1 MDNEKQIKDLVTR
14 SKNVFL
20 RDAIPELAEKKDYI
34 LEEEFA
40 KTKRNKSL
48 FVWTALGALVVVFLV
63 TTIILTSSIQ
73 KSTENVQVEV
83 KDFED
88 VNLQDVLDRAKR
100 LENSIRDIQLKI
112 VQLKEEKEIARTAI
126 TNNTNQQR
134 DIILNSRISESER
147 KRRLKELETETARQF
162 QALNANYDPRIAEL
176 EEELAALQAEMD
188 QYDARRLSEAKAQ
201 QEILNNQKQLFD
213 MEMQRTV
220 SQYEERLRQMQ
231 ESYEAEIAKANEYQA
246 NLLKTIDARVAAE
259 KADLV
264 LLYNPFITSE
274 PAAGILRL
282 PASSLSLSGY
292 QMARPNRQ
300 AQEEKLLTE
309 DEYAMVVSYIERL
322 KTILGELG
330 KVPYTNS
337 VPPALKQIEAS
348 TIQILKAY
356 EKLLA
361 AAGEAVTR
369 KDAEVVQAG
378 RSAKA
383 LRAEI
388 EQYRYALDSL
398 LRQNRENG
406 YIIDP
411 RNSNDI
417 GFFLHDL
424 HLIEDGDFGIV
435 FRQDNEYI
443 GKVGFK
449 RDGDRFRA
457 YLADLQDRNNPMQ
470 PFDKILLEVNQETAQ

>member
-1 MDNEKQIKDLVTR
+1 
-14 SKNVFL
+14 
-20 RDAIPELAEKKDYI
+20 
-34 LEEEFA
+34 
-40 KTKRNKSL
+40 
-48 FVWTALGALVVVFLV
+48 
-63 TTIILTSSIQ
+63 
-73 KSTENVQVEV
+73 
-83 KDFED
+83 
-88 VNLQDVLDRAKR
+88 
-100 LENSIRDIQLKI
+100 
-112 VQLKEEKEIARTAI
+112 
-126 TNNTNQQR
+126 
-134 DIILNSRISESER
+134 
-147 KRRLKELETETARQF
+147 
-162 QALNANYDPRIAEL
+162 
-176 EEELAALQAEMD
+176 
-188 QYDARRLSEAKAQ
+188 
-201 QEILNNQKQLFD
+201 
-213 MEMQRTV
+213 
-220 SQYEERLRQMQ
+220 
-231 ESYEAEIAKANEYQA
+231 
-246 NLLKTIDARVAAE
+246 
-259 KADLV
+259 
-264 LLYNPFITSE
+264 
-274 PAAGILRL
+274 
-282 PASSLSLSGY
+282 
-292 QMARPNRQ
+292 MARPNRQ